1 MRKFTHYFNEMSK
14 YAAREEQLG
23 YPEKAQQTRDTRN
36 ASWAESVRVET
47 RYQQSLER
55 LKRFQR

>member
-1 MRKFTHYFNEMSK
+1 MRKLTYYFNEMSK

-23 YPEKAQQTRDTRN
+23 ELEKAQQTRDTRN
-36 ASWAESVRVET
+36 TSWAEGVRVET
-47 RYQQSLER
+47 RYQQSLDR

>member
-1 MRKFTHYFNEMSK
+1 MRKLTHYFNQMSG
-14 YAAREEQLG
+14 YAKEQEQSKDIKG
-23 YPEKAQQTRDTRN
+23 AQQTRDMRN
-36 ASWAESVRVET
+36 ASWAEGVRVET